1 MHMFP
6 CPRCEAHSIPL
17 SDKFKTGLWQSITCK
32 NCGAKLIALPILLAL
47 VHFMYVWNVVWLI
60 SLYYFEMAWFYYL
73 GIMLEWAV
81 IEAMNIWYMPLAAQ
95 RAASPP

>member
-1 MHMFP
+1 MHIFP

-17 SDKFKTGLWQSITCK
+17 SDKFKAGLWLSITCK
-32 NCGAKLIALPILLAL
+32 NCSASLIALPILLAL

-60 SLYYFEMAWFYYL
+60 SAYYFEMEWFYYL

-81 IEAMNIWYMPLAAQ
+81 LEAMNIWYMPLAAQ
-95 RAASPP
+95 RAAPVP